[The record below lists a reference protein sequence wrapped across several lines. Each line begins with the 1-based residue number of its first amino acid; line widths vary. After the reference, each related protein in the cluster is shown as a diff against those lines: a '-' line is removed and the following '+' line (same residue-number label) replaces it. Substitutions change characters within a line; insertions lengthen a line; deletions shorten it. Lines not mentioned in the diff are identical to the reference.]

1 MGFTP
6 TKKYITSAYNI
17 ELDDNEQAQ
26 EKDRNLKANKAN
38 LTALKG
44 SLKALDR
51 FDKATDEMDIE
62 DGEIEAAL
70 NKLIASCETYEEAF
84 DKLYELY
91 DLPFEKLEPLMF
103 KAVANAQML
112 GYLDEN

>member
-1 MGFTP
+1 MGQGSVAP
-6 TKKYITSAYNI
+6 CRKGGLGSSA
-17 ELDDNEQAQ
+17 
-26 EKDRNLKANKAN
+26 KPM
-38 LTALKG
+38 
-44 SLKALDR
+44 DR

-70 NKLIASCETYEEAF
+70 NKLIASSETYEEAF

-112 GYLDEN
+112 GYLDEI